1 MCCRKK
7 WLHQSSRMCTSFYQ
21 KEVIGLSKDRS
32 HLLSQDGDLM
42 SSFVQLKHN
51 LSIFVTPYPV
61 KGCFETGAQSSCHR
75 LHPGT
80 APQQLYCNFKLN
92 VSLLNHPLYLA
103 FSWYRGISLHACDS
117 VASGCDASHGIGVLT
132 DVSNTSQELQ
142 FRFRMGAMWQRLGE
156 PSAKEKHL
164 MLTHLD

>member
-1 MCCRKK
+1 MFHSLTTLFTWRF
-7 WLHQSSRMCTSFYQ
+7 H
-21 KEVIGLSKDRS
+21 
-32 HLLSQDGDLM
+32 
-42 SSFVQLKHN
+42 
-51 LSIFVTPYPV
+51 
-61 KGCFETGAQSSCHR
+61 
-75 LHPGT
+75 GT
-80 APQQLYCNFKLN
+80 EASLYIT
-92 VSLLNHPLYLA
+92 A
-103 FSWYRGISLHACDS
+103 HACDS